1 MQSIKSCAI
10 EYPKA
15 GFKKSEGDPMEL
27 YQLRT
32 FVTVI
37 EERSIS
43 GAARRL
49 SITPSS
55 VSTHIKTLETEFGVE
70 LFVRTNQG
78 VEVTDKGQIL
88 AQHARQT
95 LLAAN
100 GLSQQASVLQQH
112 LIGTIRLGISVSSGV
127 FDLPNF
133 FKHLNSAYPDIQL
146 ELTQSET
153 ASIHHLLRHDVLDM
167 GIIYGDLDD
176 DLLTVQPLPQ
186 AELVV
191 AIPKA
196 WSSYVDTTWDSL
208 ATIPW
213 IHTGADC
220 PFQLIIDSIHQQH
233 SIQPKQFIR
242 SNDDRTRLDLV
253 RAELGASI
261 LEKAEATHPDITILD
276 SEPMTCDV
284 SLVYQGYRKFDPLLQ
299 AVSQLIVQRD

>member
-1 MQSIKSCAI
+1 
-10 EYPKA
+10 
-15 GFKKSEGDPMEL
+15 MEL

-37 EERSIS
+37 EECSIS

-95 LLAAN
+95 LLAAS
-100 GLSQQASVLQQH
+100 GLSQQASMLQQH
-112 LIGTIRLGISVSSGV
+112 LIGTIKLGISVSSGV
-127 FDLPNF
+127 FDLPDF
-133 FKHLNSAYPDIQL
+133 FKHLNTSYPDIQL

-153 ASIHHLLRHDVLDM
+153 ASILHQLRHNVLDM

-176 DLLTVQPLPQ
+176 DLLTVHPLPH
-186 AELVV
+186 ADLVV
-191 AIPKA
+191 AIPKV
-196 WSSYVDTTWDSL
+196 WSHTVDNTWESL
-208 ATIPW
+208 ATLPW
-213 IHTGADC
+213 IHTGTDC
-220 PFQLIIDSIHQQH
+220 PFQSIIDSLHQKQH
-233 SIQPKQFIR
+233 IQPKQYIR

-253 RAELGASI
+253 CAEVGASI
-261 LEKAEATHPDITILD
+261 LEKTEATHPDIMILD
-276 SEPMTCDV
+276 TEPMTCVV
-284 SLVYQGYRKFDPLLQ
+284 SLIFQAHRRFDPLLQ
-299 AVSQLIVQRD
+299 AVYEVIMQMD

>member
-1 MQSIKSCAI
+1 M
-10 EYPKA
+10 
-15 GFKKSEGDPMEL
+15 MEL

-32 FVTVI
+32 FVTVM
-37 EERSIS
+37 EESSIS

-95 LLAAN
+95 LQAAT
-100 GLSQQASVLQQH
+100 GLSQQANALQQH
-112 LIGTIRLGISVSSGV
+112 LIGTVKLGISVSSGV
-127 FDLPNF
+127 FNIPDF
-133 FKHLNSAYPDIQL
+133 FKRLNTTYPDIQL

-153 ASIHHLLRHDVLDM
+153 ASILHQLRYDALDI

-176 DLLTVQPLPQ
+176 DLLTVHPLFL

-196 WSSYVDTTWDSL
+196 WSNDVDKSWESL
-208 ATIPW
+208 ATVPW

-220 PFQLIIDSIHQQH
+220 QFQLIIDSLHQQH
-233 SIQPKQFIR
+233 NIKPKQFIR

-253 RAELGASI
+253 RAEVVASI
-261 LEKAEATHPDITILD
+261 LEKTEATHPDIAILD
-276 SEPMTCDV
+276 TEPMTCAV
-284 SLVYQGYRKFDPLLQ
+284 SLVFQGYRKFDPLLQ
-299 AVSQLIVQRD
+299 AVSKLILSTD